1 MKNIYLSLISGFLFT
16 ACSLDRVPYDALSTA
31 TFPKTEADVEMLA
44 VGCYDGYANQ
54 DYTIYNDVF
63 SDNGYCAI
71 NTNWAVFANGTATH
85 AVPGINWYDYTL
97 ITRCNNFLHQVTT
110 KEIHFN
116 DPKRLEVL
124 KNEVR
129 FLRAWRYYM
138 MVTAYGDIPLITEVV
153 PSLED
158 AKLPATPEADVVKFI
173 LDELNDITKDGA
185 LDVSPKQKGR
195 ITRGAA
201 LALKVRL
208 CLFYKKYDEVI
219 DAANEIKS
227 LGVYNLYQEGEVPY
241 SELFKEAN
249 EDNCEII
256 LAVKKVMNDY
266 KNQTIIEF
274 CNVIDGGWSAFVP
287 IQSLIDA
294 YEMKDGLTIEE
305 AQAIGKYNPEHP
317 YKDRDPRFYA
327 TILYSGADWMDNKG
341 RKRIYNT
348 LDRNINDDLC

>member
-1 MKNIYLSLISGFLFT
+1 MRNIYLSLISGLLFT

-44 VGCYDGYANQ
+44 VGCYDDYANQ

-85 AVPGINWYDYTL
+85 AVPGINWYNYTL

-138 MVTAYGDIPLITEVV
+138 MVTAYGDIPLVTEVV

-158 AKLPATPEADVVKFI
+158 AKLPATPETDVVEFI

-219 DAANEIKS
+219 DAANEINS

-305 AQAIGKYNPEHP
+305 AQAKGEYNPCLLYTSP
-317 YKDRDPRFYA
+317 SPRD
-327 TILYSGADWMDNKG
+327 
-341 RKRIYNT
+341 
-348 LDRNINDDLC
+348 

>member
-116 DPKRLEVL
+116 DPQRLEVL

-185 LDVSPKQKGR
+185 LDVNPKQKGR

-219 DAANEIKS
+219 DAVHWHNT
-227 LGVYNLYQEGEVPY
+227 GVKCCL
-241 SELFKEAN
+241 
-249 EDNCEII
+249 
-256 LAVKKVMNDY
+256 
-266 KNQTIIEF
+266 
-274 CNVIDGGWSAFVP
+274 
-287 IQSLIDA
+287 
-294 YEMKDGLTIEE
+294 
-305 AQAIGKYNPEHP
+305 
-317 YKDRDPRFYA
+317 
-327 TILYSGADWMDNKG
+327 
-341 RKRIYNT
+341 
-348 LDRNINDDLC
+348 

>member
-1 MKNIYLSLISGFLFT
+1 
-16 ACSLDRVPYDALSTA
+16 
-31 TFPKTEADVEMLA
+31 
-44 VGCYDGYANQ
+44 
-54 DYTIYNDVF
+54 
-63 SDNGYCAI
+63 
-71 NTNWAVFANGTATH
+71 
-85 AVPGINWYDYTL
+85 
-97 ITRCNNFLHQVTT
+97 
-110 KEIHFN
+110 
-116 DPKRLEVL
+116 
-124 KNEVR
+124 
-129 FLRAWRYYM
+129 M

-266 KNQTIIEF
+266 KTKPLLN
-274 CNVIDGGWSAFVP
+274 FV
-287 IQSLIDA
+287 
-294 YEMKDGLTIEE
+294 T
-305 AQAIGKYNPEHP
+305 
-317 YKDRDPRFYA
+317 
-327 TILYSGADWMDNKG
+327 
-341 RKRIYNT
+341 
-348 LDRNINDDLC
+348 